1 MDLYAPQSTVDAQG
15 RRILMAWLRMPQP
28 VDGKWQGMMSIPRVV
43 EVKERKNLFPCASKY
58 PKMYIQ
64 KRLIHQKKLQTQ
76 DIDYDFLCRTERKL
90 MLEDIVSSV
99 RVKKICTDRSTL
111 YTAFPQFRT
120 EFATPELA
128 DGFNLE
134 VYVDQNLIEVFVNEG
149 EAVISNAVYQ
159 LGNEIKVQ
167 GNVSVAIETLE

>member
-1 MDLYAPQSTVDAQG
+1 MHPNIQNVYTKKIDSPKEASDAGYRLRFSLQDGEEVNVGGYRIFRQG
-15 RRILMAWLRMPQP
+15 
-28 VDGKWQGMMSIPRVV
+28 
-43 EVKERKNLFPCASKY
+43 
-58 PKMYIQ
+58 
-64 KRLIHQKKLQTQ
+64 
-76 DIDYDFLCRTERKL
+76 
-90 MLEDIVSSV
+90 
-99 RVKKICTDRSTL
+99 KKICTDRSAL